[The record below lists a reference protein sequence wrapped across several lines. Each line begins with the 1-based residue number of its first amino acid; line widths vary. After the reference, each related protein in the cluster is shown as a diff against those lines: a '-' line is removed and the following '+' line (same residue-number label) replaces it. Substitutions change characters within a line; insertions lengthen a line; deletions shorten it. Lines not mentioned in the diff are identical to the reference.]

1 MGHIGVKG
9 LYNAVDGLPL
19 DDSSYHSCDICARAN
34 IKCSP
39 FPKQSSH
46 RATRLL
52 ERIHCDICSP
62 LPPSYGNFSYYILF
76 IDCYSRFIT
85 LFLMKTR
92 NKALSLFT
100 QFQTTAEN
108 FCGVKVK
115 TLRVDNAPELI
126 QGQMENYCKTKGIT
140 YEKTVPD
147 SPPQNSV
154 AERTNLTICS
164 MAHAML
170 IDANLRDFFWP
181 FAVLTATHIKQRVP
195 HSSLPQGITPFHLW
209 FKTRPNLSY
218 LRPFGTKCTTR
229 VITNHLTKFQAR
241 GETGR
246 LLGYAKDA
254 KGYLIWVP
262 YPDDRGGSVK
272 VRRDVTFHD
281 YPPPS
286 PSPDVPHHYLPLW
299 SNVEFPD
306 RLTPSTEGENSQTP
320 LHSTQRS
327 SSTTQ
332 QRPARHHTTCTS
344 PLATNKSAPQSNS
357 TSENHAT
364 TIPVHGLHPF

>member
-1 MGHIGVKG
+1 
-9 LYNAVDGLPL
+9 
-19 DDSSYHSCDICARAN
+19 
-34 IKCSP
+34 
-39 FPKQSSH
+39 
-46 RATRLL
+46 
-52 ERIHCDICSP
+52 
-62 LPPSYGNFSYYILF
+62 
-76 IDCYSRFIT
+76 
-85 LFLMKTR
+85 
-92 NKALSLFT
+92 
-100 QFQTTAEN
+100 
-108 FCGVKVK
+108 
-115 TLRVDNAPELI
+115 
-126 QGQMENYCKTKGIT
+126 
-140 YEKTVPD
+140 
-147 SPPQNSV
+147 
-154 AERTNLTICS
+154 
-164 MAHAML
+164 ML

-241 GETGR
+241 SETGR

-306 RLTPSTEGENSQTP
+306 RLTPSTEGENSQTL

-344 PLATNKSAPQSNS
+344 PFATNKSAPQSNS

>member
-9 LYNAVDGLPL
+9 LHNAVDGLPL
-19 DDSSYHSCDICARAN
+19 DDSSNDSCDVCARAN
-34 IKCSP
+34 IRRSP
-39 FPKQSSH
+39 FPKQSLR

-52 ERIHCDICSP
+52 ERIHCDICGP

-76 IDCYSRFIT
+76 IDCYSGYMT

-92 NKALSLFT
+92 NEALSLFT

-108 FCGVKVK
+108 FCGEKIV
-115 TLRVDNAPELI
+115 TLRVDNAPKLI
-126 QGQMENYCKTKGIT
+126 QGQMETYCKTKGIT
-140 YEKTVPD
+140 YEKTIPD
-147 SPPQNSV
+147 SPPQNGV

-164 MAHAML
+164 MACAML

-218 LRPFGTKCTTR
+218 LRPFSTTCTTC
-229 VITNHLTKFQAR
+229 IISNHLTKFQAR

-246 LLGYAKDA
+246 LLGYANNA

-262 YPDDRGGSVK
+262 YPDNRGGSVK
-272 VRRDVTFHD
+272 VRRDVTFYN
-281 YPPPS
+281 YPSPS
-286 PSPDVPHHYLPLW
+286 PSPDVPLHYLPLW
-299 SNVEFPD
+299 NNIDFPD
-306 RLTPSTEGENSQTP
+306 CLTPPSETEN
-320 LHSTQRS
+320 TQ
-327 SSTTQ
+327 
-332 QRPARHHTTCTS
+332 
-344 PLATNKSAPQSNS
+344 SAPHNIDPDVTTSILPS
-357 TSENHAT
+357 TLVLPQLKPALLRN
-364 TIPVHGLHPF
+364 VL